1 MRYFKQSIRITPN
14 KMYAAAPIFKGRS
27 QVEFG
32 GQRVT
37 MAMRNRNEMYNVKEY
52 VDGMPTFIH
61 QFDGVTPLMIDF
73 KWEIDPNTNKI
84 KESDKQKREAAVL
97 NFLKFHENIV
107 WKKDID
113 SLGNISKSAGNVN
126 LKKALFIIEILEDTL
141 NNEIQRWEKELK
153 VRCIVN
159 DMTEE
164 QRVELCYFYGLNPN
178 GMIDGETKVALA
190 GKSGVAVNNE
200 NIDDFLD
207 IGAYDGIAL
216 SNTYALVLDGWSGVM
231 IEGSPMTYELL
242 KKNITQE
249 SVTLIHALV
258 DVEESREVKFF
269 DNTEATA
276 TMNIG
281 NYEKWLKA
289 TPFHEC
295 TMMTTPISEIL
306 DEHGYAY
313 DLVSID
319 VEGGSADLFRW
330 MSARMPDV
338 KVWVVEHDGQDLQ
351 LEGYQV
357 LDRNGENLIFGR
369 PEPEREWRLRPRE
382 RFAMPWPRA
391 SRSAPRHSR
400 AGAEPSAAR

>member
-1 MRYFKQSIRITPN
+1 MPKQKKQTMRYFKQSIRITPN

-32 GQRVT
+32 GQRIT

-207 IGAYDGIAL
+207 MMQNKGKEIHG
-216 SNTYALVLDGWSGVM
+216 VLNKV
-231 IEGSPMTYELL
+231 IFN
-242 KKNITQE
+242 K
-249 SVTLIHALV
+249 ALV
-258 DVEESREVKFF
+258 DGVIRKQDGVYISDGGLQIGMSEAEAISYLETNSSFKDMISKRLNQSRVLFLEKIKA
-269 DNTEATA
+269 EQTA
-276 TMNIG
+276 VIETDLNIL
-281 NYEKWLKA
+281 NK
-289 TPFHEC
+289 PF
-295 TMMTTPISEIL
+295 
-306 DEHGYAY
+306 
-313 DLVSID
+313 
-319 VEGGSADLFRW
+319 
-330 MSARMPDV
+330 DV
-338 KVWVVEHDGQDLQ
+338 KKQWAKD
-351 LEGYQV
+351 
-357 LDRNGENLIFGR
+357 NGVPYIHNITDDDKLTKKIKEFIV
-369 PEPEREWRLRPRE
+369 
-382 RFAMPWPRA
+382 A
-391 SRSAPRHSR
+391 S
-400 AGAEPSAAR
+400 GLKVAATQTT